1 MKEKMKKLTF
11 LAAAMAMMA
20 LTMTSCQKEEGI
32 LASDII
38 FTATTESGNSKTHL
52 EGLNLKW
59 DMNDEIVVME
69 RSNYDYGTYAA
80 TSIDGNRATFTAVD
94 APTFFGNDFVAY
106 YPQSIFFNITP
117 NVEISDLALPATQ
130 IYAESSINGFPM
142 YAVAE
147 NFTFHFKNLCG
158 VMRLNLQQSGIS
170 VRQIKIT
177 TNNNII
183 WGDFIFE
190 ETNDDRPIRACDP
203 NGDNHTVTLDCGEN
217 GVDISTA
224 KDFNI
229 YLPAGEYN
237 AFDIEIITTDNRVCT
252 KSLNGNGPLNIVRN
266 QITTLTCNGNMNF
279 VSQLPITVIYNNAE
293 VEFTTIYKATYQSM
307 GGNVKQYHLE
317 LTDDNDPDR
326 ALSIVI
332 EGGGNS
338 FRLSALEYV
347 DEDGVMWNW
356 GDFEIYESFSCNAA
370 NGDPNTIS
378 FDIVGARMGF
388 TLRPMDVHA
397 DNITF
402 IEGEF

>member
-1 MKEKMKKLTF
+1 MKEKMKKHTF

-32 LASDII
+32 LASDIT

-69 RSNYDYGTYAA
+69 CTHHVSGIYAA
-80 TSIDGNRATFTAVD
+80 TSIDGNYATFTAVD
-94 APTFFGNDFVAY
+94 VPTFSANDFVAY
-106 YPQSIFFNITP
+106 YPQSIFFGVQSSTA
-117 NVEISDLALPATQ
+117 DLALPATQ
-130 IYAESSINGFPM
+130 NYAENSINGFPM

-158 VMRLNLQQSGIS
+158 VMRLHLQQSGIS

-177 TNNNII
+177 TNNHDI
-183 WGDFIFE
+183 WGDFELSQTADAFSI
-190 ETNDDRPIRACDP
+190 NACDAD
-203 NGDNHTVTLDCGEN
+203 GANHTVTLDCGEN

-279 VSQLPITVIYNNAE
+279 VSQMPVSVIFNGEE
-293 VEFTTIYKATYQSM
+293 VEFTTIFKATYQSM
-307 GGNVKQYHLE
+307 GPQMKEYHLE
-317 LTDDNDPDR
+317 LTDNYSQR
-326 ALSIVI
+326 TISIVI
-332 EGGGNS
+332 DYVFGEFN
-338 FRLSALEYV
+338 LSTIDYV
-347 DEDGVMWNW
+347 DENNQMWTYLASE
-356 GDFEIYESFSCNAA
+356 GFSCNAA
-370 NGDPNTIS
+370 SDNPNTIS
-378 FDIVGARMGF
+378 FDIVGAYMWGG
-388 TLRPMDVHA
+388 TLRPMDVNA

>member
-1 MKEKMKKLTF
+1 MKEKMKKFTF

-32 LASDII
+32 LASDIT

-69 RSNYDYGTYAA
+69 CTHHVSGIYAA
-80 TSIDGNRATFTAVD
+80 TSIDGNYATFTAVD
-94 APTFFGNDFVAY
+94 VPTFSANDFVAY
-106 YPQSIFFNITP
+106 YPQSIFFGVQSSTA
-117 NVEISDLALPATQ
+117 DLALPATQ
-130 IYAESSINGFPM
+130 NYAENSINGFPM

-158 VMRLNLQQSGIS
+158 VMRLHLQQSGIS

-177 TNNNII
+177 TNNHDI
-183 WGDFIFE
+183 WGDFELSQTADAFSI
-190 ETNDDRPIRACDP
+190 NACDAD
-203 NGDNHTVTLDCGEN
+203 GANHTVTLDCGEN

-279 VSQLPITVIYNNAE
+279 VSQMPVSVIFNGEE
-293 VEFTTIYKATYQSM
+293 VEFTTIFKATYQSM
-307 GGNVKQYHLE
+307 GPQMKEYHLE
-317 LTDDNDPDR
+317 LTDNYSQR
-326 ALSIVI
+326 TISIVI
-332 EGGGNS
+332 DYVFGEFN
-338 FRLSALEYV
+338 LSTIDYV
-347 DEDGVMWNW
+347 DENNQMWTYVASE
-356 GDFEIYESFSCNAA
+356 GFSCNAA
-370 NGDPNTIS
+370 SDNPNTIS
-378 FDIVGARMGF
+378 FDIVGAYMWGV
-388 TLRPMDVHA
+388 TLRPMDVNA

>member
-1 MKEKMKKLTF
+1 MKEKMKKLPF

-32 LASDII
+32 LASDIT

-59 DMNDEIVVME
+59 DRNDEIVVME
-69 RSNYDYGTYAA
+69 RTHHVSGIYAA
-80 TSIDGNRATFTAVD
+80 TSIDGNCATFTAVD
-94 APTFFGNDFVAY
+94 APTFSANDFVAY
-106 YPQSIFFNITP
+106 YPQSIFFGVQSSTA
-117 NVEISDLALPATQ
+117 DLALPATQ
-130 IYAESSINGFPM
+130 NYAESSINGFPM

-158 VMRLNLQQSGIS
+158 VMRLHLQQSGIS

-177 TNNNII
+177 TNNHDI
-183 WGDFIFE
+183 WGDFELSQTADAFSI
-190 ETNDDRPIRACDP
+190 NACDAD
-203 NGDNHTVTLDCGEN
+203 GANHTVTLDCGEN

-356 GDFEIYESFSCNAA
+356 GDFEICESFSCNAA

-378 FDIVGARMGF
+378 FDIVGAYMWGG

>member
-32 LASDII
+32 LASDIT

-69 RSNYDYGTYAA
+69 CTHHVSGIYAA
-80 TSIDGNRATFTAVD
+80 TSIDGNYATFTAVD
-94 APTFFGNDFVAY
+94 VPTFSANDFVAY
-106 YPQSIFFNITP
+106 YPQSIFFGVQSSTA
-117 NVEISDLALPATQ
+117 DLALPATQ
-130 IYAESSINGFPM
+130 NYAENSINGFPM

-158 VMRLNLQQSGIS
+158 VMRLHLQQSGIS

-177 TNNNII
+177 TNNHDI
-183 WGDFIFE
+183 WGDFELSQTADAFSI
-190 ETNDDRPIRACDP
+190 NACDAD
-203 NGDNHTVTLDCGEN
+203 GANHTVTLDCGEN

-279 VSQLPITVIYNNAE
+279 VSQMPVSVIFNGEE
-293 VEFTTIYKATYQSM
+293 VEFTTIFKATYQSM
-307 GGNVKQYHLE
+307 GPQMKEYHLE
-317 LTDDNDPDR
+317 LTDNYSQR
-326 ALSIVI
+326 TISIVI
-332 EGGGNS
+332 DYVFGEFN
-338 FRLSALEYV
+338 LSTIDYV
-347 DEDGVMWNW
+347 DENNQMWTYVASE
-356 GDFEIYESFSCNAA
+356 GFSCNAA
-370 NGDPNTIS
+370 SDNPNTIS
-378 FDIVGARMGF
+378 FDIVGAYMWGV
-388 TLRPMDVHA
+388 TLRPMDVNA

>member
-1 MKEKMKKLTF
+1 MKKLTF

-69 RSNYDYGTYAA
+69 RTYFDMEIFRVVS
-80 TSIDGNRATFTAVD
+80 TDGNYATFTAV
-94 APTFFGNDFVAY
+94 GNTLFLGNEFSAL
-106 YPQSIFFNITP
+106 YPKTLVDDHLLNDG
-117 NVEISDLALPATQ
+117 VSDVALPATQ
-130 IYAESSINGFPM
+130 TYAESSINGFPM
-142 YAVAE
+142 YAPRATG
-147 NFTFHFKNLCG
+147 NTFHFNNICG
-158 VMRLNLQQSGIS
+158 VMRLNLQQSGVSI
-170 VRQIKIT
+170 RQIKIT
-177 TNNNII
+177 TDKGICGQFRLSQVDGKYVVNAFNSNY
-183 WGDFIFE
+183 
-190 ETNDDRPIRACDP
+190 TSN
-203 NGDNHTVTLDCGEN
+203 TVTLDCGEN

-229 YLPAGEYN
+229 YLPAGNYD
-237 AFDIEIITTDNRVCT
+237 AFDIEITATDGSVCT
-252 KSLNGNGPLNIVRN
+252 KSLRTGATLTLRRN
-266 QITTLTCNGNMNF
+266 EVTTLTCTNMTF
-279 VSQLPITVIYNNAE
+279 IDPEPQLPITVIYNNAE

-378 FDIVGARMGF
+378 FDIVCAYMWGG